1 MQRSQLNISQ
11 ETYCRPTL
19 FRHLAIIVYDLLLLL
34 AILLLA
40 GGVAVAFNGGQA
52 IGQGNP
58 FFLLYLFA
66 VSFLFYGWFW
76 THGGQTL
83 GMRSWKVYIFSN
95 NGSPITWYQAFIRFI
110 TAFISCIPLGL
121 GFWWQFLSKN
131 NQSWTNSLSATRI
144 HYSKKSKIK
153 PLSRLS

>member
-1 MQRSQLNISQ
+1 MNTPP

-40 GGVAVAFNGGQA
+40 GAVAVIFNGGEA
-52 IGQGNP
+52 IGEGNP
-58 FFLLYLFA
+58 FFLLYLLA
-66 VSFLFYGWFW
+66 VSFFFYGWFW

-83 GMRSWKVYIFSN
+83 GMRSWKVYLFSN
-95 NGSPITWYQAFIRFI
+95 DGSPITWYQASVRFI
-110 TAFISCIPLGL
+110 TAFISFIPVGL
-121 GFWWQFLSKN
+121 GIWWPYLSKN

-144 HYSKKSKIK
+144 HYSEKSKIK